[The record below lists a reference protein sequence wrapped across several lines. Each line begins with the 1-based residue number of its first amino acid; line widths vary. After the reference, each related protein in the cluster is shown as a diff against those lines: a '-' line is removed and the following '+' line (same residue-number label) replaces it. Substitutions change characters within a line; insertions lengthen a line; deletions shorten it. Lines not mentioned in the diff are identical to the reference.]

1 MEPMAVTPG
10 DLDTLA
16 AGPEQAATF
25 LGNAAVAADGIGA
38 SVWLTHGLIC
48 GTANAAVNTAED
60 VRRDAVV
67 AVQKAVQQLAG
78 DLHAAADAY
87 TGTDQRSG
95 EDLEP
100 RIG

>member
-16 AGPEQAATF
+16 AVPAQAATF
-25 LGNAAVAADGIGA
+25 LGKAAVAADGIGK

-67 AVQKAVQQLAG
+67 AVQKAVQQLVG
-78 DLHAAADAY
+78 DLHAASDAY
-87 TGTDQRSG
+87 AGTDQRSG
-95 EDLEP
+95 EDLDP